1 MHEFEQIED
10 AVLAA
15 LEPLKSSGVR
25 TVEPYSGQLDVEE
38 IEEVT
43 IRFPCIYAIAGPIKS
58 TIKNKLDESTISLSL
73 IVGDRNLRG
82 SASVTRGDTTSP
94 GVYQILEDARGVL
107 HRQRMIN
114 GWTPLFLKS
123 EDVLA
128 YAPASGICIYAATYE
143 TRALGNIS

>member
-25 TVEPYSGQLDVEE
+25 TIEPYSGQMDVDEL
-38 IEEVT
+38 EEVT
-43 IRFPCIYAIAGPIKS
+43 MRFPCIYVIAGPLKS
-58 TIKNKLDESTISLSL
+58 TIKNKLDESTISITL

-94 GVYQILEDARGVL
+94 GVYKILEDARGVI

-114 GWTPLFLKS
+114 GWTPAFLKS
-123 EDVLA
+123 EDMLA
-128 YAPASGICIYAATYE
+128 YAPASGICIYAAGYAM
-143 TRALGNIS
+143 RALGNL

>member
-1 MHEFEQIED
+1 MHEFEQTED

-25 TVEPYSGQLDVEE
+25 TIEPYSGQLDVEE
-38 IEEVT
+38 LEEVT
-43 IRFPCIYAIAGPIKS
+43 IRFPCIYVIAGPIKS
-58 TIKNKLDESTISLSL
+58 TIKNKLDESVISLTL

-94 GVYQILEDARGVL
+94 GVYNILKDARGII

-143 TRALGNIS
+143 MRALGNL